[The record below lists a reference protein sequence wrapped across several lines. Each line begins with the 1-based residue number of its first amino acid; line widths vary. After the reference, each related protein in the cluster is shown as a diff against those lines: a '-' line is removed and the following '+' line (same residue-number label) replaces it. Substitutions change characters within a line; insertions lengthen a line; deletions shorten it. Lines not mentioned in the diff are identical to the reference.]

1 MSKRITRRKFLQES
15 ISYGA
20 LLLLPRFIFAQTPNP
35 PLSKFNA
42 DSTAKEVI
50 RGLDLTG
57 KTIMI
62 TGTNSGLGHETM
74 RVLAKHGAH
83 VIATAR
89 TAEKAEKAVNSIK
102 GKVTPLV
109 CELTDFS
116 SVIGCAKKVEELNI
130 PLDALICNAGVM
142 QLQELDIVH
151 GLEHQFAVNYLGH
164 FLLSQRLLPLLQRA
178 QQGRLVMISSGLIRK
193 APEVGIEFDNLD
205 GSKSYNPEVA
215 YGHSKLA
222 MALYATEFERRFA
235 NSTVTANALHPGI
248 IHTNLLRHLPWYKST
263 AASLFDFLIFDKT
276 IEEGTATHCYV
287 ATHPSLKKVSGHFF
301 VDCNPATSESPYFSN
316 HLSNEKM
323 AAKLWETSMQLVKK
337 YL

>member
-1 MSKRITRRKFLQES
+1 MSKRITRRKFLQKA

-20 LLLLPRFIFAQTPNP
+20 VLLLPRFIFAQTPNP
-35 PLSKFNA
+35 PRSKFNA
-42 DSTAKEVI
+42 DSTAEDVT

-62 TGTNSGLGHETM
+62 TGTNSGLGHEAT
-74 RVLAKHGAH
+74 RVLAMRGAH
-83 VIATAR
+83 VIATVR
-89 TAEKAEKAVNSIK
+89 TPEKAEMVKNSVT
-102 GKVTPLV
+102 GKVTTLI
-109 CELTDFS
+109 CELTDFN
-116 SVIGCAKKVEELNI
+116 SVIDCAKQVEKLNL

-142 QLQELDIVH
+142 QLQELQTVH

-178 QQGRLVMISSGLIRK
+178 PQGRLVLISSGLIRK
-193 APEVGIEFDNLD
+193 APKVGIEFNNLD
-205 GSKSYNPEVA
+205 GKKSYDPEVA

-222 MALYATEFERRFA
+222 VALYAAEFARRFA

-248 IHTNLLRHLPWYKST
+248 IHTNLLRHLPLYKR
-263 AASLFDFLIFDKT
+263 AAATLFGFLIFDKS

-287 ATHPSLKKVSGHFF
+287 ATHPSLENVSGHFF
-301 VDCNPATSESPYFSN
+301 ADCNPATPESPHFSN
-316 HLSNEKM
+316 QKM
-323 AAKLWETSMQLVKK
+323 AADLWETSMQLVKE